1 MRASLTDRAVRV
13 LEGTAALA
21 LLLLMILVL
30 VDVVGRNALN
40 KPVPWGTEM
49 LEIIVAAM
57 IFLLYPVL
65 ALQGGHITVDL
76 IQVRSSLRQVQHVL
90 SACIGSVLFAV
101 ITWCLGKQAIRAG
114 GYGEASPIL
123 GVPLAGVLGVMSVL
137 ARVCA
142 VAFVIAGI
150 RFVRH
155 RAEEEAS

>member
-1 MRASLTDRAVRV
+1 MRISLTDRAVRA

-30 VDVVGRNALN
+30 VDVVGRNAFN
-40 KPVPWGTEM
+40 KPVPWGTEV

-65 ALQGGHITVDL
+65 ALQGGHIIVDL
-76 IQVRSSLRQVQHVL
+76 IPVRSKLRLVQRTL
-90 SACIGSVLFAV
+90 SACIGCVLFAV
-101 ITWCLGKQAIRAG
+101 ITWCLGKQALRAA

-137 ARVCA
+137 AGVCA
-142 VAFVIAGI
+142 VAFVIAGVRLI
-150 RFVRH
+150 R
-155 RAEEEAS
+155 AGADPEAS